1 MTGQRVNIDID
12 PTSFTFHCPVC
23 GHAILRPEHEPAP
36 CAHCTFVWIDAL
48 AEFDEAMCTPEILAR
63 MKVIPPPDERIDE
76 DEFEWVSCFD
86 KEFLVRLPNGTI
98 AFFLSWSGFACGPVS
113 ETVVVGIDF
122 VPKPGGGG
130 GDWEIRASDLE
141 LLLDDEGEEWKR
153 GSAGNDSSSFG

>member
-86 KEFLVRLPNGTI
+86 KEFLGRLPNGTI

-122 VPKPGGGG
+122 VPKPGGDG

>member
-12 PTSFTFHCPVC
+12 PTSVTFHCPVC

-86 KEFLVRLPNGTI
+86 KEFLGRLPNGTI

-122 VPKPGGGG
+122 VPKPAGDG